1 VLNQYLRN
9 YVKANKKDWC
19 QHLILAKFC
28 YNSIMH
34 SITKL
39 CLFKLTLGR
48 KSQEA
53 DGLSH
58 SHGTKRSLQGSCGDD
73 QRALKNS
80 EETLE
85 ISSKAI

>member
-1 VLNQYLRN
+1 
-9 YVKANKKDWC
+9 
-19 QHLILAKFC
+19 
-28 YNSIMH
+28 MH
-34 SITKL
+34 SMTKL

-85 ISSKAI
+85 ISSKAIWKACQLNTKAYRVWSSTTCVAKHLRF